1 MPEAEGFVNL
11 APKRSYCGSFGSFL
25 EFLEA
30 RLEGLRGL
38 QEGPEKMER
47 SPRRPGAERLQSRIP
62 AVPPRWPQPCHGA
75 PGSVSENKELRFRPK
90 VKVHHQCVFFFSL
103 SGIQER

>member
-11 APKRSYCGSFGSFL
+11 APRLSYCRSFGSFL

-38 QEGPEKMER
+38 RQGLEEMER

-62 AVPPRWPQPCHGA
+62 AMPPRWPQPRRSA
-75 PGSVSENKELRFRPK
+75 PGSVSENKALRFRPK
-90 VKVHHQCVFFFSL
+90 VKVHHQRVFFFFL